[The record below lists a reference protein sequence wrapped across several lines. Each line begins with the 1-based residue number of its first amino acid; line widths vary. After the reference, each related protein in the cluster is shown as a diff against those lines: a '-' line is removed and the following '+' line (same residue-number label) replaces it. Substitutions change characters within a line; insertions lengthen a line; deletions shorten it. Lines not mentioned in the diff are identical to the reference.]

1 MVDVGELVQFS
12 AGERTLRLVM
22 DIAAA
27 LERYR
32 IVMEGQSGVRLRKLN
47 HIRTVRG
54 TTAIEGNTLTEAQV
68 TAVIAGKRVVGL
80 KREIDE
86 VKGAHAAYSK
96 IEEFDHLQLKDIL
109 RAHALMMKDL
119 VESPGK
125 WRKCNVG
132 IFNVR
137 GEAMHHAPPWDQV
150 PFLMRDL
157 FAWLKRSKDA
167 PLVKSCIFHFV
178 FETIHP
184 FQDGNG
190 RMGRLWQTVILGRW
204 NPLFYALPM
213 ENMVLSHQR
222 RYYQTLYAAQQ
233 TGDARVF
240 VDFMLDMI
248 LRTLKA
254 KGAAKGGKKKVV
266 RKGGKKTADR
276 LLEMIRA
283 NPKIT
288 FAAMVAALGISRSA
302 IQKHVARLK
311 DAQLLRRVG
320 PDKGGEWRVVSSAL
334 CALSAP
340 FDRIG
345 ESRREERRASV
356 RGTSTSR

>member
-1 MVDVGELVQFS
+1 MVDVSEIARFTP
-12 AGERTLRLVM
+12 GERTLRLAM

-32 IVMEGQSGVRLRKLN
+32 IVMEGPAGVRLRKLN
-47 HIRTVRG
+47 HVRTIRG
-54 TTAIEGNTLTEAQV
+54 TTAIEGNTLTEDQV
-68 TAVIAGKRVVGL
+68 TDIIAGKRVVGS

-96 IEEFDHLQLKDIL
+96 VEAFDPLSSRALL
-109 RAHALMMKDL
+109 RAHALMTKDL

-125 WRKCNVG
+125 WRRCNVG
-132 IFNVR
+132 VFNAR

-150 PFLMRDL
+150 PFLMKDL

-184 FQDGNG
+184 FLDGNG

-204 NPLFYALPM
+204 NPLFYALPI
-213 ENMVLSHQR
+213 ENMVLCHQR
-222 RYYQTLYAAQQ
+222 RYYQTLHSAQES
-233 TGDARVF
+233 GDVCVF

-254 KGAAKGGKKKVV
+254 RGESQGGKKKVV
-266 RKGGKKTADR
+266 RKGGKKTGDR
-276 LLEMIRA
+276 LLELIRS
-283 NPKIT
+283 NPKVT
-288 FAAMVAALGISRSA
+288 FAEMVSVIGISRSA
-302 IQKHVARLK
+302 IQKHIERLK
-311 DAQLLRRVG
+311 DAQRLRRVG
-320 PDKGGEWRVVSSAL
+320 PDKGGHWDVIEKA
-334 CALSAP
+334 
-340 FDRIG
+340 
-345 ESRREERRASV
+345 
-356 RGTSTSR
+356 